1 MLCYNSL
8 PYCRSISSDRVTLE
22 VRTMADLTNENGH
35 RTEPVSSEPHD
46 GGTAQ
51 PTTSPQ
57 TPYHAAGRKRSSAGS
72 KTNVKRKTTTS
83 ILNNPASM
91 STPAGLAIAEEAQ
104 ALVSEANANTQAMI
118 DAVSAV
124 IQAET
129 PQEIIRATLDTI
141 RKEFG
146 WSYASYWVVD
156 PVENVLVFSQ
166 ESGRVD
172 DEFQRL
178 TRTARFREGEGLN
191 GRSWRL
197 RDLFHAPD
205 IGELHDCCRAPSVRR
220 AGIKGAVAL
229 PVMRD
234 GRVVGTLDF
243 FSTQEIEVSQARLGT
258 LRVIGRLAS
267 DKFSK
272 LARQAE
278 LIRIKQMIENAP
290 VNVMY
295 ADRDLKLQYMNAT
308 SIRTFKKLEQ
318 LLPVK
323 VNQMIGQSLDI
334 FHKNPEH
341 QRRLLADP
349 RNLPY
354 SATIRLGSEI
364 LELTAAAI
372 IDQSGEYWAPW

>member
-1 MLCYNSL
+1 
-8 PYCRSISSDRVTLE
+8 
-22 VRTMADLTNENGH
+22 
-35 RTEPVSSEPHD
+35 
-46 GGTAQ
+46 
-51 PTTSPQ
+51 
-57 TPYHAAGRKRSSAGS
+57 RK
-72 KTNVKRKTTTS
+72 
-83 ILNNPASM
+83 
-91 STPAGLAIAEEAQ
+91 
-104 ALVSEANANTQAMI
+104 AL
-118 DAVSAV
+118 
-124 IQAET
+124 
-129 PQEIIRATLDTI
+129 
-141 RKEFG
+141 G
-146 WSYASYWVVD
+146 WAYASYWIVD

-178 TRTARFREGEGLN
+178 TRSARFREGEGLN

-197 RDLFHAPD
+197 RDLFHSAD
-205 IGELHDCCRAPSVRR
+205 IGELHDCCRAPLARR
-220 AGIKGAVAL
+220 SGIKTAVAL

-243 FSTQEIEVSQARLGT
+243 FSTQEMEISQARLNA

-272 LARQAE
+272 LARQTE
-278 LIRIKQMIENAP
+278 LNRIRQMIENAP

-308 SIRTFKKLEQ
+308 AIKTFKRLEH

-323 VNQMIGQSLDI
+323 VEQMIGQSLDI

-354 SATIRLGSEI
+354 SATIRLGPEI
-364 LELTAAAI
+364 LELSAAAM
-372 IDQSGEYWAPW
+372 IDQNGEYLGPMVSWEYATDKHQAKERETELVADTTAVNRLLIALGRAKSVSDV